1 MDATVFHH
9 ATAVQWHYIVNS
21 KTIGRDSMM
30 IYLVRHAHP
39 LNQDSRRRCIS
50 RTDLPLDALGIAQAQ
65 QLSRWFQ
72 THPVRA
78 VYTSPLLRCRQT
90 AEILSR
96 GSIPVHMDNRLCEMR
111 VGEWENL
118 SFDEIRTRWP
128 TLYALRGEHLGTT
141 APPGG
146 ESFLEAGKRLAGFLS
161 SLPDESGDISIV
173 THSGILRGWLCSL
186 LHVHPDSILSI
197 PQPFGGITTVQRIDD
212 RFTVSSVGR
221 MPFCIPDSDEIE
233 ALYALYGTSANVQA
247 HCRAV
252 AECALSIAQRS
263 TVPIDQDLLRSAALL
278 HDLCRVSGRDHPQ
291 KAAQILTTAGYPL
304 LGSVIACHH
313 DLGEHPCAEA
323 EILYLADKMIQD
335 TQPVSLQ
342 SRFEGS
348 LSKCRN
354 PQAVAAWRHRYEVAK
369 TLERKY
375 CDEPFF

>member
-1 MDATVFHH
+1 MDTTVFHH

-30 IYLVRHAHP
+30 IHFIRHPHP
-39 LNQDSRRRCIS
+39 LTQDNHRRCIS
-50 RTDLPLDALGIAQAQ
+50 RTDLPLDALGKAQAQ

-72 THPVRA
+72 THPIRA

-90 AEILSR
+90 AEILSH
-96 GSIPVHMDNRLCEMR
+96 GSIPVHLDNRLCEMS

-128 TLYALRGEHLGTT
+128 GLYALRGEHMGTT

-146 ESFLEAGKRLAGFLS
+146 ESFLEAGKRLAAFLS

-173 THSGILRGWLCSL
+173 THGGILRGWLCSL
-186 LHVHPDSILSI
+186 LHIHPDSILSI
-197 PQPFGGITTVQRIDD
+197 PQPWSGITTAQRIDG

-221 MPFCIPDSDEIE
+221 MPFRVPDSDEIE

-263 TVPIDQDLLRSAALL
+263 TVPIDQELLRCAALL
-278 HDLCRVSGRDHPQ
+278 HDLCR
-291 KAAQILTTAGYPL
+291 
-304 LGSVIACHH
+304 
-313 DLGEHPCAEA
+313 
-323 EILYLADKMIQD
+323 
-335 TQPVSLQ
+335 
-342 SRFEGS
+342 
-348 LSKCRN
+348 
-354 PQAVAAWRHRYEVAK
+354 
-369 TLERKY
+369 
-375 CDEPFF
+375 